1 MGQKEL
7 PCKPRV
13 RGGICSLSSN
23 ILTDERCYTGGKEL
37 VYEAVK
43 ETAFETGINVI
54 FSSWFQRCFLVLIPQ
69 LYLISHLNSLCCV
82 QTDVS
87 IKTGIFIK
95 SGKQHLRNAPVF
107 NAFYLHTKITKN
119 KHQHTGLFYRFM
131 IYITC
136 TSSSLNSCQVS
147 INAILW
153 THSIK

>member
-37 VYEAVK
+37 VYEAIK

-119 KHQHTGLFYRFM
+119 KHQRTGLFYRFM
-131 IYITC
+131 IYITR
-136 TSSSLNSCQVS
+136 TSSSFNSCQVS